1 MSRPEAVIQAELLR
15 CSRGPTRLFRNS
27 VGQGWT
33 GRLLDNSAGRVVL
46 ADARPVR
53 FGLCDGSADLIGW
66 HTVGGIA
73 RFLAVEAKSATGRPS
88 ASQTNF
94 LARVTEA
101 GGIAGICRSVDDLET
116 LLRGPLL

>member
-1 MSRPEAVIQAELLR
+1 MTRPESVIQAELHRAAHPL
-15 CSRGPTRLFRNS
+15 GARLFRNS

-33 GRLLDNSAGRVVL
+33 GKLVSNIGGRVIL
-46 ADARPVR
+46 ANARPVR

-66 HTVGGIA
+66 AGDG

-88 ASQTNF
+88 AAQLNF
-94 LARVTEA
+94 IARVQQA

-116 LLRGPLL
+116 LLRGPMQ